1 VTFSADTQGDITQ
14 LLAAARGGERGAMD
28 RVFTIVYR
36 ELRALAR
43 RQLRRGPPGATLR
56 TTALVHEAYLKLA
69 RRADVA
75 PQDRVHFFATAA
87 RAMRQV
93 LVDYVRERQAQKR
106 GGGAA
111 ALVLDEGLVGSDGD
125 AHDVLALDVALH
137 KLATLDERLA
147 QLVELRFFV
156 GLSEEEAAEVLAL
169 SVRTVRRDWRRARAF
184 LHVELAGA
192 PPGA

>member
-1 VTFSADTQGDITQ
+1 MTASDDTQGDITQ
-14 LLAAARGGERGAMD
+14 LLAAARSGERAAMD

-69 RRADVA
+69 RREGVA
-75 PQDRVHFFATAA
+75 PQDRIHFFATAA

-93 LVDYVRERQAQKR
+93 LVDHARERQAQKR
-106 GGGAA
+106 GGGAEP
-111 ALVLDEGLVGSDGD
+111 LVLDESLVGADGE
-125 AHDVLALDVALH
+125 AHDVLALDTALR
-137 KLATLDERLA
+137 KLGALDERLA
-147 QLVELRFFV
+147 QLVDLRFFV
-156 GLSEEEAAEVLAL
+156 GLSEEEAAELLAL

-192 PPGA
+192 PP